1 MYLDPAF
8 GGMLLQVIIAI
19 VAVGGGII
27 YSFRRKIKAFFSRNK
42 NETRK
47 VVEQSESGN
56 TLGAIDAIDGID
68 EVDEIDAV
76 DESDRLS
83 DVDAIDEIDK
93 RDEVDEVNEIAKKGD
108 KEEKS
113 DEVIESV

>member
-27 YSFRRKIKAFFSRNK
+27 YSFRRKIKAFFSK
-42 NETRK
+42 NNSETK
-47 VVEQSESGN
+47 KSVGQSVSDDN
-56 TLGAIDAIDGID
+56 LGAIDALEEID
-68 EVDEIDAV
+68 ELE
-76 DESDRLS
+76 
-83 DVDAIDEIDK
+83 DK
-93 RDEVDEVNEIAKKGD
+93 ED

-113 DEVIESV
+113 DEVIETV